1 VSKMITREASTSIH
15 GEIDDVVNKSDLFF
29 SLNEL
34 KASGA
39 RFLTITA
46 LDHDQDVEL
55 IYHFEKGF
63 SVINLHLKSPKKE
76 PVQSITAIYPMAF
89 LAENELQDHFNLKVS
104 GLNVDF
110 GGKLLHV
117 ETAEQD
123 TLLKPAAGPVPFI
136 KRFWG
141 RCREECPANV
151 NAPKYIRQIVE
162 GNPKAGY
169 STVIEQAPLPA
180 ILGRVCFAPC
190 QEGCRQEKNEKPI
203 QIRLLK
209 RYTAD
214 SCGRLKRDVSRAKPT
229 GKKISVIG
237 GGPSGISCAFYL
249 GMMGHDVTLYEKNDR
264 CGGAMLWGIPKYRL
278 PKTIMEEEIIARFEE
293 AGVKFES
300 GKEIKNLKP
309 ILDGFDAT
317 YISIGA
323 TDSYKLGV
331 EGEDAKGVID
341 FRELLTEVNMK
352 NQLPN
357 VGQRIAIVGGG
368 NSSIDAARVARRLGA
383 TNVTLYYRRTER
395 EMPASPLEIQGA
407 LQEGV
412 NFEYL
417 TAPIKIIPGEPL
429 KMVLQHM
436 ELGEPDESGRR
447 RPVPI
452 VGSDFTVVVDTIIK
466 GIGQS
471 VVIPIDFGVEVSRRG
486 NIIVNDNYE
495 TNVKNVYAGGDC
507 VFGPKNVI
515 EALRDGRKA
524 ASVIDKSFGGEGW
537 PEPSVD
543 LNEFVGRVPNKE
555 EIRLQE
561 TVEVRELSSEE
572 RVKNLDE
579 VELGY
584 NSAEA
589 LREAQRCWRCD
600 WNE

>member
-1 VSKMITREASTSIH
+1 MVDK
-15 GEIDDVVNKSDLFF
+15 NNLFF
-29 SLNEL
+29 NLNEL
-34 KASGA
+34 KGSGA

-46 LDHDQDVEL
+46 LDLEKDFEL
-55 IYHFEKGF
+55 VYHFEKG
-63 SVINLHLKSPKKE
+63 SSIINLRLKFPKKE
-76 PVQSITAIYPMAF
+76 TVQSITTVYPMAF
-89 LAENELQDHFNLKVS
+89 LAENELQDHFGIKVS

-110 GGKLLHV
+110 GGKLLRV
-117 ETAEQD
+117 ETADQD
-123 TLLKPAAGPVPFI
+123 TLLKPAVGPVPFI

-141 RCREECPANV
+141 KCREECPANV

-162 GNPKAGY
+162 GNPKGSY
-169 STVIEQAPLPA
+169 STIIEQAPLPA

-190 QEGCRQEKNEKPI
+190 QEGCRQEKNDHPI

-209 RYTAD
+209 RYAAD
-214 SCGRLKRDVSRAKPT
+214 SIGRLKRDVSRAKPT
-229 GKKISVIG
+229 GKKIAVIG

-249 GMMGHDVTLYEKNDR
+249 GMLGHDVTVFEKNDR

-278 PKTIMEEEIIARFEE
+278 PKTVMEEEIIARFEE
-293 AGVKFES
+293 AGVEFEK
-300 GKEIKNLKP
+300 GKEINSLKP
-309 ILDGFDAT
+309 ILEKYDAV

-341 FRELLTEVNMK
+341 FRDLLTEVNMRNK
-352 NQLPN
+352 HLN
-357 VGQRIAIVGGG
+357 VGQRVAIVGGG
-368 NSSIDAARVARRLGA
+368 NSSIDAARVAKRLGA
-383 TNVTLYYRRTER
+383 ANVTLYYRRTER

-417 TAPIKIIPGEPL
+417 TAPVKIIPGEPL

-447 RPVPI
+447 RPVPV
-452 VGSDFTVVVDTIIK
+452 VGSDFTIVVDTIIK

-471 VVIPIDFGVEVSRRG
+471 VVIPKDFNVEVSRRG
-486 NIIVNDNYE
+486 TIVVNDNYE
-495 TNVKNVYAGGDC
+495 TSVKNVYAGGDC
-507 VFGPKNVI
+507 VFGPKSVI
-515 EALRDGRKA
+515 EALRDGRLA
-524 ASVIDKSFGGEGW
+524 ASVIDKSFGGNGW
-537 PEPSVD
+537 LVPRVD
-543 LNEFVGRVPNKE
+543 INEYVGRAPNID
-555 EIRLQE
+555 EIRFQE
-561 TVEVRELSSEE
+561 VTQVRELEPEE

>member
-1 VSKMITREASTSIH
+1 MSKMTTQEVST
-15 GEIDDVVNKSDLFF
+15 GPKGAIDDLVDKNDLFYR
-29 SLNEL
+29 LNEL
-34 KASGA
+34 KGSDA

-46 LDHDQDVEL
+46 LDSDNEVEL
-55 IYHFEKGF
+55 IYHFEKGL
-63 SVINLHLKSPKKE
+63 SVINLHLKYPKSE
-76 PVQSITAIYPMAF
+76 PVQSITTIYPVAF
-89 LAENELQDHFNLKVS
+89 IAENELQDHFDVKIS

-110 GGKLLHV
+110 GGKFLHV

-123 TLLKPAAGPVPFI
+123 TLIKPTVGPVPFI

-190 QEGCRQEKNEKPI
+190 QEGCRQEKNENPI

-214 SCGRLKRDVSRAKPT
+214 SSGRLKRDVSRAKPT
-229 GKKISVIG
+229 GKKIAVVG
-237 GGPSGISCAFYL
+237 GGPSGVSCAFYL
-249 GMMGHDVTLYEKNDR
+249 GMMGHEVTVFEKNDR

-293 AGVKFES
+293 AGVNFEK
-300 GKEIKNLKP
+300 GKEVKNLKP
-309 ILDGFDAT
+309 ILKDFDAV
-317 YISIGA
+317 YVSIGA

-341 FRELLTEVNMK
+341 FRELLTDVNMRNK
-352 NQLPN
+352 LTN
-357 VGQRIAIVGGG
+357 VGQRVAVVGGG

-383 TNVTLYYRRTER
+383 ANVTLYYRRTER
-395 EMPASPLEIQGA
+395 EMPASPLEIHGA

-417 TAPIKIIPGEPL
+417 TAPVKIIPGEPL

-447 RPVPI
+447 RPVPV

-471 VVIPIDFGVEVSRRG
+471 VVIPKDFGVEVSRRG
-486 NIIVNDNYE
+486 TIVVNDNYE

-507 VFGPKNVI
+507 VFGPKSVI

-524 ASVIDKSFGGEGW
+524 ASVIDRNFGGEGW

-543 LNEFVGRVPNKE
+543 LDEFVGRTPNID
-555 EIRLQE
+555 EIRFQE
-561 TVEVRELSSEE
+561 TVQVRELSSEE

-589 LREAQRCWRCD
+589 LREATRCWRCD

>member
-1 VSKMITREASTSIH
+1 MSRMTTQSTVTDVK
-15 GEIDDVVNKSDLFF
+15 GAIDDIVDKTDLFF

-34 KASGA
+34 KSAGA
-39 RFLTITA
+39 RLLSITA
-46 LDHDQDVEL
+46 LDLGNEL
-55 IYHFEKGF
+55 ELVYHFEKGQ
-63 SVINLHLKSPKKE
+63 SVINLHLKVPKGD
-76 PVQSITAIYPMAF
+76 PVQSITTVYPSAF
-89 LAENELQDHFNLKVS
+89 VGENELQDHFNVSVS

-110 GGKLLHV
+110 GGKFLRI

-123 TLLKPAAGPVPFI
+123 TLIKPAVGPVPFI

-151 NAPKYIRQIVE
+151 NAPKYIRQIAE

-190 QEGCRQEKNEKPI
+190 QEGCRQEKNENPI

-209 RYTAD
+209 RFTAD
-214 SCGRLKRDVSRAKPT
+214 SCGRLKRDVSRAKLT
-229 GKKISVIG
+229 GKKIAVIG
-237 GGPSGISCAFYL
+237 GGPSGVSCAFYL
-249 GMMGHDVTLYEKNDR
+249 GMMGHDVTVFEKNDR

-293 AGVKFES
+293 AGVEFEK
-300 GKEIKNLKP
+300 GKEIKSLKP
-309 ILDGFDAT
+309 ILNKYDAV

-331 EGEDAKGVID
+331 EGEDTEGVID
-341 FRELLTEVNMK
+341 FRELLTEVNMRNK
-352 NQLPN
+352 LPN
-357 VGQRIAIVGGG
+357 VGQRVAVVGGG

-383 TNVTLYYRRTER
+383 ANVTLYYRRTER
-395 EMPASPLEIQGA
+395 EMPASPLEIHGA

-417 TAPIKIIPGEPL
+417 TAPVKIIPGEPL

-447 RPVPI
+447 RPVPV
-452 VGSDFTVVVDTIIK
+452 VGSDFTVVIDTIIK

-471 VVIPIDFGVEVSRRG
+471 VVIPKDFGVEVSRRG
-486 NIIVNDNYE
+486 TIVVNDNYE

-507 VFGPKNVI
+507 VFGPKSVI

-524 ASVIDKSFGGEGW
+524 ATAIDKSLGGHGW
-537 PEPSVD
+537 PEPGVD
-543 LNEFVGRVPNKE
+543 LNEFVGRPTNIE

-561 TVEVRELSSEE
+561 IVQVRELAHEE

-589 LREAQRCWRCD
+589 LREATRCWRCD

>member
-1 VSKMITREASTSIH
+1 MTAPAQTSL
-15 GEIDDVVNKSDLFF
+15 GNTIDDTVDKNNLFF
-29 SLNEL
+29 NLNEL
-34 KASGA
+34 KGAGA

-46 LDHDQDVEL
+46 LDLEKDFEL
-55 IYHFEKGF
+55 VYHFEKG
-63 SVINLHLKSPKKE
+63 SSIINLRLKSSKKE
-76 PVQSITAIYPMAF
+76 AVQSITTVYPMAF
-89 LAENELQDHFNLKVS
+89 LAENELQDHFGIKVS

-110 GGKLLHV
+110 GGKLLRV

-123 TLLKPAAGPVPFI
+123 TLLKPAVGPVPYI

-162 GNPKAGY
+162 GDPKGSY

-190 QEGCRQEKNEKPI
+190 QEGCRQEKNDHPI

-209 RYTAD
+209 RYAAD
-214 SCGRLKRDVSRAKPT
+214 SSGRLKRDVSRAKPT
-229 GKKISVIG
+229 GKKIAVVG
-237 GGPSGISCAFYL
+237 GGPSGVSCAFYL
-249 GMMGHDVTLYEKNDR
+249 GMLGHDVTVFERNDR

-278 PKTIMEEEIIARFEE
+278 PKTVMEEEIIARFEE
-293 AGVKFES
+293 AGVEFEK
-300 GKEIKNLKP
+300 GKEIKSLKP
-309 ILDGFDAT
+309 ILNKYDAV

-331 EGEDAKGVID
+331 EGEDAPGVID
-341 FRELLTEVNMK
+341 FRELLTEVNMRNK
-352 NQLPN
+352 HPV
-357 VGQRIAIVGGG
+357 VGQRVAIVGGG
-368 NSSIDAARVARRLGA
+368 NSSIDAARVAKRLGA
-383 TNVTLYYRRTER
+383 ANVTLYYRRTEK
-395 EMPASPLEIQGA
+395 EMPASPLEIHGA

-417 TAPIKIIPGEPL
+417 TAPVKIIPGEPL

-447 RPVPI
+447 RPVPV

-471 VVIPIDFGVEVSRRG
+471 VVIPKDFGVEVSRRG
-486 NIIVNDNYE
+486 TIVVNDNYE
-495 TNVKNVYAGGDC
+495 TSVKNVYAGGDC
-507 VFGPKNVI
+507 VFGPKSVI
-515 EALRDGRKA
+515 EALRDGRLA
-524 ASVIDKSFGGEGW
+524 ASAIDKSFGGNGW
-537 PEPSVD
+537 LVPGVD
-543 LNEFVGRVPNKE
+543 INEYVGRAPNID
-555 EIRLQE
+555 EIRFQE
-561 TVEVRELSSEE
+561 VTQVRELEPEE

-584 NSAEA
+584 NPAEA

>member
-1 VSKMITREASTSIH
+1 MTAPAQTTLSNT
-15 GEIDDVVNKSDLFF
+15 IDDMVDKNNLFF
-29 SLNEL
+29 NLNEL
-34 KASGA
+34 KGSGA

-46 LDHDQDVEL
+46 LDLEKDFEL
-55 IYHFEKGF
+55 VYHFEKG
-63 SVINLHLKSPKKE
+63 SSIINLRLKLSKKE
-76 PVQSITAIYPMAF
+76 TLQSITTVYPMAF
-89 LAENELQDHFNLKVS
+89 LAENELQDHFGIKVS

-110 GGKLLHV
+110 GGKLLRV
-117 ETAEQD
+117 ETADVD
-123 TLLKPAAGPVPFI
+123 TLLKPVVGPLPFI

-141 RCREECPANV
+141 KCREECPANV
-151 NAPKYIRQIVE
+151 NAPKYIRQIAE
-162 GNPKAGY
+162 GNPKGSY
-169 STVIEQAPLPA
+169 STIIEQAPLPA

-190 QEGCRQEKNEKPI
+190 QEGCRQEKNDHPI

-209 RYTAD
+209 RYAAD
-214 SCGRLKRDVSRAKPT
+214 SIGRLKRDVSRAKPT
-229 GKKISVIG
+229 GKKIAVIG
-237 GGPSGISCAFYL
+237 GGPSGVSCAFYL
-249 GMMGHDVTLYEKNDR
+249 GMLGHDVTVFEKNDR

-278 PKTIMEEEIIARFEE
+278 PKTVMEEEIIARFEE
-293 AGVKFES
+293 AGVAFEK
-300 GKEIKNLKP
+300 GKEINSLKP
-309 ILDGFDAT
+309 ILDKYDAV

-341 FRELLTEVNMK
+341 FRDLLTEVNMRNK
-352 NQLPN
+352 HLNM
-357 VGQRIAIVGGG
+357 GQRVAIVGGG
-368 NSSIDAARVARRLGA
+368 NSSIDAARVAKRLGA
-383 TNVTLYYRRTER
+383 ANVTLYYRRTER

-417 TAPIKIIPGEPL
+417 TAPVKIIPGEPL

-447 RPVPI
+447 RPVPV
-452 VGSDFTVVVDTIIK
+452 VGSDYTVVVDTIIK

-471 VVIPIDFGVEVSRRG
+471 VVIPKDFNVEVSRRG
-486 NIIVNDNYE
+486 TIVVKDNYE
-495 TNVKNVYAGGDC
+495 TSVKNVYAGGDC
-507 VFGPKNVI
+507 VFGPKSVI
-515 EALRDGRKA
+515 EALRDGRLA
-524 ASVIDKSFGGEGW
+524 ASEIDKSFGGNGW
-537 PEPSVD
+537 LVPGVD
-543 LNEFVGRVPNKE
+543 INEYVGRAPNID
-555 EIRLQE
+555 EIRFQE
-561 TVEVRELSSEE
+561 VTQVRELEPEE

>member
-1 VSKMITREASTSIH
+1 MTTQSKITDVKDS
-15 GEIDDVVNKSDLFF
+15 IDDIVDNNDLFF

-34 KASGA
+34 KSVGA
-39 RFLTITA
+39 RLLTVTA
-46 LDHDQDVEL
+46 LDRGKEL
-55 IYHFEKGF
+55 EIIYHFEKGL
-63 SVINLHLKSPKKE
+63 SVINLHLRVPKE
-76 PVQSITAIYPMAF
+76 DPVQSITTVYPNAF
-89 LAENELQDHFNLKVS
+89 VAENELQDHFNVNVS
-104 GLNVDF
+104 GLNVNF
-110 GGKLLHV
+110 GGKFLRV

-123 TLLKPAAGPVPFI
+123 TLIKPAVGPVPFI

-151 NAPKYIRQIVE
+151 NAPKYIQQIVE
-162 GNPKAGY
+162 GDPKAGY

-190 QEGCRQEKNEKPI
+190 QEGCRQEKNENPI

-209 RYTAD
+209 RFTAD
-214 SCGRLKRDVSRAKPT
+214 SCGQLKRDVSRAKPT
-229 GKKISVIG
+229 GKKIAVIG
-237 GGPSGISCAFYL
+237 GGPSGVSCSFYL
-249 GMMGHDVTLYEKNDR
+249 GMMGHDVTVFEKNDR

-293 AGVKFES
+293 ASVNFAKGI
-300 GKEIKNLKP
+300 EIKNLKP
-309 ILDGFDAT
+309 FLGVYDAI

-323 TDSYKLGV
+323 TESYKLGV
-331 EGEDAKGVID
+331 EGEDTKGVID
-341 FRELLTEVNMK
+341 FRELLTEVNMRNK
-352 NQLPN
+352 LPN
-357 VGQRIAIVGGG
+357 IGQRVAIVGGG

-417 TAPIKIIPGEPL
+417 TAPVKIIPGEPL

-447 RPVPI
+447 RPVPVI
-452 VGSDFTVVVDTIIK
+452 GSDFTIVVDTIIK

-471 VVIPIDFGVEVSRRG
+471 VVIPKDFGVEVSRRG
-486 NIIVNDNYE
+486 TIIVNDNYE
-495 TNVKNVYAGGDC
+495 TNVKNIYAGGDC
-507 VFGPKNVI
+507 VFGPKSVI
-515 EALRDGRKA
+515 EALRDGREA
-524 ASVIDKSFGGEGW
+524 ASEIDKTFGGKGW
-537 PEPSVD
+537 PKPSVD
-543 LNEFVGRVPNKE
+543 PDEFVGRPPHLE
-555 EIRLQE
+555 EIQLQE
-561 TVEVRELSSEE
+561 IVEVRELLAEE
-572 RVKNLDE
+572 RVKTLDE

-584 NSAEA
+584 NSSEA
-589 LREAQRCWRCD
+589 LREASRCWRCD

>member
-1 VSKMITREASTSIH
+1 MTTQELASN
-15 GEIDDVVNKSDLFF
+15 GKGVIDDLVDKNDLFF
-29 SLNEL
+29 RLNEL
-34 KASGA
+34 KGSNA

-46 LDHDQDVEL
+46 LDFDKEVEL
-55 IYHFEKGF
+55 VYHFEKGL
-63 SVINLHLKSPKKE
+63 SVINLHLKSRKDD
-76 PVQSITAIYPMAF
+76 PVQSITMIYPVAF
-89 LAENELQDHFNLKVS
+89 VAENELQDHFDLKVS

-110 GGKLLHV
+110 GGKFLHV
-117 ETAEQD
+117 ESAEQD
-123 TLLKPAAGPVPFI
+123 TLMKPAVGPVPFI

-162 GNPKAGY
+162 GNPKASY
-169 STVIEQAPLPA
+169 STIIEQAPLPA

-190 QEGCRQEKNEKPI
+190 QEGCRQAKNEDPI

-209 RYTAD
+209 RYAAD
-214 SCGRLKRDVSRAKPT
+214 SSGRLKRDVSRAKAT
-229 GKKISVIG
+229 GKKIAVVG
-237 GGPSGISCAFYL
+237 GGPSGVSCAFYL
-249 GMMGHDVTLYEKNDR
+249 GMMGHDVTVFEKNDR

-293 AGVKFES
+293 AGVKFEK
-300 GKEIKNLKP
+300 GKEVKNLKP
-309 ILDGFDAT
+309 ILKDFDSV

-331 EGEDAKGVID
+331 EGEDAPGVID
-341 FRELLTEVNMK
+341 FRELLTDVNMRNK
-352 NQLPN
+352 QPK
-357 VGQRIAIVGGG
+357 VGQRVAIVGGG
-368 NSSIDAARVARRLGA
+368 NSSIDAARVARRMGA
-383 TNVTLYYRRTER
+383 SSVTLYYRRTEK
-395 EMPASPLEIQGA
+395 EMPASPLEIHGA

-417 TAPIKIIPGEPL
+417 TTPVKIIPGEPL

-447 RPVPI
+447 RPVPV

-471 VVIPIDFGVEVSRRG
+471 VVIPKDFGVEVSRRG
-486 NIIVNDNYE
+486 TIVVNDNYE
-495 TNVKNVYAGGDC
+495 TNVKGVYAGGDC
-507 VFGPKNVI
+507 VFGPKSVI

-524 ASVIDKSFGGEGW
+524 ASEIDKSFGGEGW
-537 PEPSVD
+537 PEPGVD
-543 LNEFVGRVPNKE
+543 LDEFVGRTPNID
-555 EIRLQE
+555 EIRFQE
-561 TVEVRELSSEE
+561 TVQVREISPEE
-572 RVKNLDE
+572 RVKSLDE

-589 LREAQRCWRCD
+589 LREATRCWRCD

>member
-1 VSKMITREASTSIH
+1 MSKMTAPAQTSLSNT
-15 GEIDDVVNKSDLFF
+15 IDDMVDKNNLFF
-29 SLNEL
+29 NLNEL
-34 KASGA
+34 KGSGA

-46 LDHDQDVEL
+46 LDLEKDFEL
-55 IYHFEKGF
+55 VYHFEKG
-63 SVINLHLKSPKKE
+63 SSIINLRLKFPKKE
-76 PVQSITAIYPMAF
+76 TVQSITTVYPMAF
-89 LAENELQDHFNLKVS
+89 LAENELQDHFGIKVS

-110 GGKLLHV
+110 GGKLLRV
-117 ETAEQD
+117 ETADQD
-123 TLLKPAAGPVPFI
+123 TLLKPAVGPVPFI

-141 RCREECPANV
+141 KCREECPANV

-162 GNPKAGY
+162 GNPKGSY
-169 STVIEQAPLPA
+169 STIIEQAPLPA

-190 QEGCRQEKNEKPI
+190 QEGCRQEKNDHPI

-209 RYTAD
+209 RYAAD
-214 SCGRLKRDVSRAKPT
+214 SIGRLKRDVSRAKPT
-229 GKKISVIG
+229 GKKIAVIG

-249 GMMGHDVTLYEKNDR
+249 GMLGHDVTVFEKNDR

-278 PKTIMEEEIIARFEE
+278 PKTVMEEEIIARFEE
-293 AGVKFES
+293 AGVEFEK
-300 GKEIKNLKP
+300 GKEINSLKP
-309 ILDGFDAT
+309 ILEKYDAV

-341 FRELLTEVNMK
+341 FRDLLTEVNMRNK
-352 NQLPN
+352 HLN
-357 VGQRIAIVGGG
+357 VGQRVAIVGGG
-368 NSSIDAARVARRLGA
+368 NSSIDAARVAKRLGA
-383 TNVTLYYRRTER
+383 ANVTLYYRRTER

-417 TAPIKIIPGEPL
+417 TAPVKIIPGEPL

-447 RPVPI
+447 RPVPV
-452 VGSDFTVVVDTIIK
+452 VGSDFTIVVDTIIK

-471 VVIPIDFGVEVSRRG
+471 VVIPKDFNVEVSRRG
-486 NIIVNDNYE
+486 TIVVNDNYE
-495 TNVKNVYAGGDC
+495 TSVKNVYAGGDC
-507 VFGPKNVI
+507 VFGPKSVI
-515 EALRDGRKA
+515 EALRDGRLA
-524 ASVIDKSFGGEGW
+524 ASVIDKSFGGNGW
-537 PEPSVD
+537 LVPRVD
-543 LNEFVGRVPNKE
+543 INEYVGRAPNID
-555 EIRLQE
+555 EIRFQE
-561 TVEVRELSSEE
+561 VTQVRELEPEE

>member
-1 VSKMITREASTSIH
+1 MTTQEVSTGPKGA
-15 GEIDDVVNKSDLFF
+15 IDDLVDKNDLFYR
-29 SLNEL
+29 LNEL
-34 KASGA
+34 KGSDA

-46 LDHDQDVEL
+46 LDSDNEVEL
-55 IYHFEKGF
+55 IYHFEKGL
-63 SVINLHLKSPKKE
+63 SVINLHLKYPKSE
-76 PVQSITAIYPMAF
+76 PVQSITTIYPVAF
-89 LAENELQDHFNLKVS
+89 IAENELQDHFDVKIS

-110 GGKLLHV
+110 GGKFLHV

-123 TLLKPAAGPVPFI
+123 TLIKPTVGPVPFI

-190 QEGCRQEKNEKPI
+190 QEGCRQEKNENPI

-214 SCGRLKRDVSRAKPT
+214 SSGRLKRDVSRAKPT
-229 GKKISVIG
+229 GKKIAVVG
-237 GGPSGISCAFYL
+237 GGPSGVSCAFYL
-249 GMMGHDVTLYEKNDR
+249 GMMGHEVTVFEKNDR

-293 AGVKFES
+293 AGVNFEK
-300 GKEIKNLKP
+300 GKEVKNLKP
-309 ILDGFDAT
+309 ILKDFDAV
-317 YISIGA
+317 YVSIGA

-341 FRELLTEVNMK
+341 FRELLTDVNMRNK
-352 NQLPN
+352 LTN
-357 VGQRIAIVGGG
+357 VGQRVAVVGGG

-383 TNVTLYYRRTER
+383 ANVTLYYRRTER
-395 EMPASPLEIQGA
+395 EMPASPLEIHGA

-417 TAPIKIIPGEPL
+417 TAPVKIIPGEPL

-447 RPVPI
+447 RPVPV

-471 VVIPIDFGVEVSRRG
+471 VVIPKDFGVEVSRRG
-486 NIIVNDNYE
+486 TIVVNDNYE

-507 VFGPKNVI
+507 VFGPKSVI

-524 ASVIDKSFGGEGW
+524 ASVIDRNFGGEGW

-543 LNEFVGRVPNKE
+543 LDEFVGRTPNID
-555 EIRLQE
+555 EIRFQE
-561 TVEVRELSSEE
+561 TVQVRELSSEE

-589 LREAQRCWRCD
+589 LREATRCWRCD